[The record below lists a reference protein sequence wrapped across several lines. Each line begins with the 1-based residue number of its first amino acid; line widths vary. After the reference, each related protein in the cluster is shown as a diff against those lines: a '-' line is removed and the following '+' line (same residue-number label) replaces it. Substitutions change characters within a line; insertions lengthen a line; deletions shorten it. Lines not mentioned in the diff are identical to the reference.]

1 MSTRHLR
8 ATATRALG
16 VWESTSAHQRA
27 IALAGFGAVLAAL
40 GRRPDLLVLAS
51 PLAVA
56 AVWGQLARPHET
68 VTATAQLT
76 DTTLREGQVVG
87 LHVTTDPVVPDVHG
101 VVTIARVPF
110 VDRQPGNGIALLD
123 DGTASLGLRST
134 RWGRRR
140 VGTVSVC
147 LTSAWGAFR
156 VGPEE
161 LPDLDIATLP
171 VPAAFDASAPTP
183 HPRGIVG
190 LNRSNRPGSGSEFN
204 TIRAFHPG
212 DRLRRI
218 SWPVSLRTGTLHVA
232 STFTDEDAHVILLV
246 DAFSDLGPREG
257 IDGRPT
263 SLDVTVRAAGAMSE
277 HFLRSN
283 DRLTLRTVGAAE
295 VPTLGTGSGTNHL
308 RRVLDTLALIT
319 PASERRDTG
328 EHALRGVDPN
338 ALCLVLSPLIDQ
350 TMVSLAHTLAA
361 RGMTV
366 VVVDT
371 FPEHLIAGT
380 GDVYQALAWRM
391 RLLSRGA
398 QVSSLRLRGVPVVPW
413 RGPGSLDLVLRDI
426 ARRASAPRLSRR

>member
-1 MSTRHLR
+1 MNGRRLR
-8 ATATRALG
+8 ATVSRTLG
-16 VWESTSAHQRA
+16 AWETTAAHQRA
-27 IALAGFGAVLAAL
+27 IALVGLGAVLAAL
-40 GRRPDLLVLAS
+40 GRRPDLLVIVA
-51 PLAVA
+51 PIAVA
-56 AVWGQLARPHET
+56 AVWGQLARPRAT
-68 VTATAQLT
+68 VEATARLS
-76 DTTLREGQVVG
+76 DVTLREGQAVA
-87 LHVTTDPVVPDVHG
+87 LHVVTEPVVPDAHG
-101 VVTIARVPF
+101 VVTLARVPF
-110 VDRQPGNGIALLD
+110 VDRQSGSGIALLD
-123 DGTASLGLRST
+123 DGTATLGVRST

-140 VGTVSVC
+140 VGTVSVT
-147 LTSAWGAFR
+147 LTSAWGAYR

-161 LPDLDIATLP
+161 LPDLDTATLP

-204 TIRAFHPG
+204 TIRPFHPG

-218 SWPVSLRTGTLHVA
+218 SWPVSLRTGTLHVT

-295 VPTLGTGSGTNHL
+295 VPALGTGSGTNHL

-371 FPEHLIAGT
+371 FPDHLVAGT
-380 GDVYQALAWRM
+380 GDVYQSLAWRM
-391 RLLSRGA
+391 RLLSREA

-413 RGPGSLDLVLRDI
+413 RGPGSLDQVLRDI
-426 ARRASAPRLSRR
+426 ARRSSAPRLSRR